1 MASENV
7 FEGGRFCIWDARIFR
22 PCTYLFRQAQARDAY
37 PNFESPQ
44 RPVCIMLLIGG
55 VAGGWWDSQREAWRQ
70 TRCKTVHCASLSLRD
85 VGLQGWGRAFTEG
98 AALEQSCIST
108 MSSSCNLGC
117 ARRLLVFCVTSSR
130 MGELCRSGIKWRL
143 CCCTLFLL
151 LRSGLWRLTEH
162 ALSGTRLP
170 ALAGYV
176 RIHCHILA

>member
-98 AALEQSCIST
+98 AALEQSCNFA
-108 MSSSCNLGC
+108 MSSSCNSGC
-117 ARRLLVFCVTSSR
+117 ARRLLAFIR
-130 MGELCRSGIKWRL
+130 DEQPNGR
-143 CCCTLFLL
+143 TLQVGDKVAALL
-151 LRSGLWRLTEH
+151 LRTF
-162 ALSGTRLP
+162 P
-170 ALAGYV
+170 LAAH
-176 RIHCHILA
+176 RTLAAY